1 MEHSQQTLS
10 VVEKAGYGL
19 GDTATNLVW
28 RTLMVFLPIFY
39 TDVFGIT
46 AAAVGT
52 LLLTCRFLDGITD
65 FIMGIIADRTE
76 TRWGKFRPWILWMA
90 LPFGIFTILTFTTP
104 NLGPAGKLIYA
115 YGTYIGLILVFT
127 ASNVPYSALM
137 GVMSP
142 NPDDRTSLSS
152 YRFFFAFLGAL
163 IVQAFSIYLVEFFG
177 HGDKVKGYKYTMILF
192 AIMSVIFFLITFFTT
207 KERVTP
213 LKNKQ
218 FTIKDDLK
226 DLLHNLPWVILFFL
240 GVFFI
245 AMTTLKQ
252 GSIMFYF
259 KYYLGE
265 VNLAT
270 AFMVINVIAAMLGA
284 ALTERFTHFLGKRG
298 TLKASLLLAIVSS
311 ALLFFASPSNIVTIF
326 VLGTLM
332 EFSTG
337 PVITLF
343 FAMLA
348 DAADYSE
355 WKNNR
360 RATGLVFSAGTLS
373 IKFGSGVAGALI
385 GGILALFGY
394 VANVTQSAHALLG
407 IRLLMSMLPAAAALL
422 ALIAFS
428 FYKID
433 DNLLL
438 KIQKDLAVRKEKILG

>member
-1 MEHSQQTLS
+1 MEQSRQTLS
-10 VVEKAGYGL
+10 VVEKVGYGL

-65 FIMGIIADRTE
+65 FIMGMIADRTE
-76 TRWGKFRPWILWMA
+76 TRWGKFRPWVLWMA
-90 LPFGIFTILTFTTP
+90 LPFGIFTVLTFTTP
-104 NLGPAGKLIYA
+104 HLGPVGKLIYA
-115 YGTYIGLILVFT
+115 YVTYIGLILVYT

-163 IVQAFSIYLVEFFG
+163 IVQGFSIYLVQFFG
-177 HGDKVKGYKYTMILF
+177 HGNQMLGYKYTMMLF
-192 AIMSVIFFLITFFTT
+192 AGMSVVFFLITFFTT
-207 KERVTP
+207 RERVKP
-213 LKNKQ
+213 IKGKHSAL
-218 FTIKDDLK
+218 KDDLK
-226 DLLHNLPWVILFFL
+226 DLFHNGPWIILFFI
-240 GVFFI
+240 GVFFVS
-245 AMTTLKQ
+245 MTTLKQ
-252 GSIMFYF
+252 GSTMFYF
-259 KYYLGE
+259 KYYLGR

-270 AFMVINVIAAMLGA
+270 AFMVINVIAAMIGA
-284 ALTERFTHFLGKRG
+284 ALTGPFTRVLGKRG
-298 TLKASLLLAIVSS
+298 TMKASLLLALISS
-311 ALLFFASPSNIVTIF
+311 ALLFFAGTQNITAIF
-326 VLGTLM
+326 ILGTLM

-337 PVITLF
+337 PGITLF

-348 DAADYSE
+348 DTADYSE

-373 IKFGSGVAGALI
+373 IKFGSGVAGALT
-385 GGILALFGY
+385 GGVLAFFGY
-394 VANVTQSAHALLG
+394 VANAAQSAHALLG
-407 IRLLMSMLPAAAALL
+407 IRLLMSFLPAAAAFL
-422 ALIAFS
+422 ALVIFS

-433 DNLLL
+433 KNLLIR
-438 KIQKDLAVRKEKILG
+438 IQNDLAIRKENAR